1 MLTSIWRES
10 AIMETT
16 WKRCEPSDPNR
27 CQCVTGKGQC
37 INLAVEGSK
46 FCGAHGG
53 NSALKQLDSK
63 NLSGYR
69 LAKYQN
75 RLSEFADSDKIKSL
89 RDEIGIL
96 RILIEERFNYSCK
109 TDTDLLLHSGP
120 LSDLIMKVEKLV
132 SSCDRIESK
141 LGLMMD
147 KTQIMQLATEVV
159 EIISQF
165 VTDEATLTDIATQIA
180 SAIDRMAQPKIN
192 ESR

>member
-1 MLTSIWRES
+1 
-10 AIMETT
+10 
-16 WKRCEPSDPNR
+16 
-27 CQCVTGKGQC
+27 
-37 INLAVEGSK
+37 
-46 FCGAHGG
+46 
-53 NSALKQLDSK
+53 
-63 NLSGYR
+63 
-69 LAKYQN
+69 
-75 RLSEFADSDKIKSL
+75 
-89 RDEIGIL
+89 
-96 RILIEERFNYSCK
+96 
-109 TDTDLLLHSGP
+109 
-120 LSDLIMKVEKLV
+120 MKVEKLV

>member
-1 MLTSIWRES
+1 
-10 AIMETT
+10 METT
-16 WKRCEPSDPNR
+16 WKRCERPDDPNR
-27 CQCVTGKGQC
+27 CQCVTGHGQC
-37 INLAVEGSK
+37 YNLAIEGSRY
-46 FCGAHGG
+46 CGAHGG
-53 NSALKQLDSK
+53 NKAQDVQTQK

-75 RLSEFADSDKIKSL
+75 RLSEFSDSDKIKSL

-109 TDTDLLLHSGP
+109 TETDLLLHSGP
-120 LSDLIMKVEKLV
+120 LADLVMKVEKLV

-147 KTQIMQLATEVV
+147 KTQVLQLATEIV
-159 EIISQF
+159 EIIGNF

-180 SAIDRMAQPKIN
+180 ATIDRMAQPKIN
-192 ESR
+192 ETR

>member
-1 MLTSIWRES
+1 
-10 AIMETT
+10 METK
-16 WKRCEPSDPNR
+16 WERIDRMDDPNR
-27 CQCVTGKGQC
+27 CQCVTTRGQC
-37 INLAVEGSK
+37 TNKALEGSK

-53 NSALKQLDSK
+53 NKAQEATEKA

-75 RLSEFADSDKIKSL
+75 RLREFSDSDKIKSL

-96 RILIEERFNYSCK
+96 RILIEERFNFGCK
-109 TDTDLLLHSGP
+109 NDMDLLLQSGP

-132 SSCDRIESK
+132 TSCDRIESK

-159 EIISQF
+159 EIISRF
-165 VTDEATLTDIATQIA
+165 VLDEGTLTTIATEIA
-180 SAIDRMAQPKIN
+180 ETIDRMAQPKMN
-192 ESR
+192 DK

>member
-1 MLTSIWRES
+1 
-10 AIMETT
+10 METN
-16 WKRCEPSDPNR
+16 WKRCERPDDPNR

-37 INLAVEGSK
+37 NNLAIEGSR

-53 NSALKQLDSK
+53 NKAAGVLEQK

-75 RLSEFADSDKIKSL
+75 RLAEFADSDKIKSL

-109 TDTDLLLHSGP
+109 SETDLLLHSGP
-120 LSDLIMKVEKLV
+120 LADLVMKVEKLV

-147 KTQIMQLATEVV
+147 KTQVMQLATEVV
-159 EIISQF
+159 EIISRF
-165 VTDEATLTDIATQIA
+165 VLDEGTLTTIATEIA
-180 SAIDRMAQPKIN
+180 DTIDRLAQPKVKP
-192 ESR
+192 